1 MFSGKRLRAKIKI
14 TQGMILLHQMVG
26 NASCRRNDRFIP
38 YLCSDPGGDI
48 LSGCLPSQFEF
59 PVAEIPPLFLV
70 VGLQG
75 RLKNDSGFS
84 QVKLKNSLSKNKFRV
99 EIQTVLSGLQRWSIF
114 IISWGPCSVREAPI
128 SVLLFL
134 CPLITIAAR
143 YPEAGASPADCQE
156 RKKIHRHWLLYLE
169 WFLNPSKK
177 TTVMLASKQLKSTG
191 AGSMHSPK
199 INMT

>member
-1 MFSGKRLRAKIKI
+1 MQKSSRYISIVRPATLWERNISHANTLQIQQQNKAS
-14 TQGMILLHQMVG
+14 QM
-26 NASCRRNDRFIP
+26 
-38 YLCSDPGGDI
+38 
-48 LSGCLPSQFEF
+48 
-59 PVAEIPPLFLV
+59 
-70 VGLQG
+70 G

-99 EIQTVLSGLQRWSIF
+99 EIQTVLSGLQ
-114 IISWGPCSVREAPI
+114 
-128 SVLLFL
+128 
-134 CPLITIAAR
+134 R